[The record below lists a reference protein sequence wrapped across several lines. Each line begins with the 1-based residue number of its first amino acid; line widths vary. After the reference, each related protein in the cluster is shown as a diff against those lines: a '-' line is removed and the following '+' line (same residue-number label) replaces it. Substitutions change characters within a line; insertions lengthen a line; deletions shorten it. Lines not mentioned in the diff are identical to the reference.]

1 MGTREGEHHRR
12 PARADTLSAWS
23 LLILNCP
30 HRRCFPS
37 LEVVRGSVPG
47 TASAVTHCLGNM
59 SGGVGDERSFPF
71 CDARGTAPALGASGI
86 ERDQEVSIEDRSGNV
101 DNPVGCRAPLCF
113 STALKGFQRPHRV
126 WGRRKI
132 PGKSYPEATVHDSTP
147 TQTPQMNRCW
157 TLARLGAPE
166 TGNSTRWPSMDKGTQ
181 GQELQ
186 NRLSPME

>member
-1 MGTREGEHHRR
+1 M
-12 PARADTLSAWS
+12 RADTLSGWS
-23 LLILNCP
+23 LLISCCL
-30 HRRCFPS
+30 HRRCSPT
-37 LEVVRGSVPG
+37 LEIVRGSVPG
-47 TASAVTHCLGNM
+47 TAFAVTERSGNIPGKGR
-59 SGGVGDERSFPF
+59 GGSFPF

-181 GQELQ
+181 GQKLQ
-186 NRLSPME
+186 SRLFPME